1 MVCKVCGRNS
11 ASDNPNYCEYCG
23 SSFREKVPF
32 RQDDFLFTN
41 TQQDEVNTATNEK
54 NISFGNWLGSMLLPF
69 IPFVGIFVYI
79 VMLFVWAFGN
89 DTPPSKKNWARATLI
104 ITAVSIILL
113 IIMFTS
119 AMTELINSGMDINQ
133 YMQSF
138 Y

>member
-41 TQQDEVNTATNEK
+41 TQQDKVNTAANEK